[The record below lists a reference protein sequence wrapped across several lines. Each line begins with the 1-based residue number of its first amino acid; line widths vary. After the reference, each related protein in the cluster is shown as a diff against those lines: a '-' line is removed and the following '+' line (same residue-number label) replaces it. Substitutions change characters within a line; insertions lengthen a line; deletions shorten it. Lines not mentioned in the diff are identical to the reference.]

1 MLRGNLIIDLQF
13 GSTGKGLIAGVLA
26 ERDAPDTVATAW
38 AANAGHTYIDKQ
50 GNKFVH
56 TMLANG
62 IVSRRLRRVLIG
74 PGSLIDPV
82 NLAAELAA
90 NRHLLDGVDILIHPH
105 AAVITQ
111 EHRDLEAGPMTK
123 IGSTK
128 KGVGE
133 AAIQRIR
140 RDPDN
145 MNTAGIR
152 QPSGGE
158 YLLRAHPGLVAAGL
172 GACLVTVEQY
182 QNALDQTKRIQIE
195 GAQGYS
201 LSMYHGFYPYTTSR
215 DVTTHQVLADVGLPV
230 RMARHLEVV
239 GTARTFPIRV
249 ANRFDEAGNQI
260 GWSGPGYDDQIEL
273 DWQRDLGR
281 EPELTTVTKLP
292 RRIFTFSPKQ
302 LREAVRMCGCTVLF
316 LNFVN
321 YARNP
326 GHARTLIEQANR
338 AVNPELCYVGYV
350 GMGPAEQDVFDITAA
365 IESREDEDRAYA
377 SLDSFIGGYY
387 PAAVTA

>member
-1 MLRGNLIIDLQF
+1 MRGSLIIDLQF
-13 GSTGKGLIAGVLA
+13 GSTGKGLIAGYLA
-26 ERDAPDTVATAW
+26 DRDAPDTVATAW

-50 GNKFVH
+50 GNKYVH

-62 IVSRRLRRVLIG
+62 IVSKRLKRILIG

-145 MNTAGIR
+145 MNTAAVPGINIER
-152 QPSGGE
+152 RSHHA
-158 YLLRAHPGLVAAGL
+158 LFMAGL
-172 GACLVTVEQY
+172 GGMVCTTEQY
-182 QNALDQTKRIQIE
+182 QNALDQTHRIQIE

-215 DVTTHQVLADVGLPV
+215 DVSTHQVLADVGLPV
-230 RMARHLEVV
+230 RMARHLQVI

-249 ANRFDEAGNQI
+249 ANRFDEAGNQV
-260 GWSGPGYDDQIEL
+260 GYSGPAYDDQIEL
-273 DWQRDLGR
+273 DWRRDLGR

-302 LREAVRMCGCTVLF
+302 LREAVRMCGCDTVF

-326 GHARTLIEQANR
+326 GHARTLIEQANM
-338 AVNPELCYVGYV
+338 AIGTELCYVGYV
-350 GMGPAEQDVFDITAA
+350 GMGPAEQDVFDLTSAM
-365 IESREDEDRAYA
+365 ESQADEARAYDN
-377 SLDSFIGGYY
+377 LDRFIAGYY
-387 PAAVTA
+387 PAEATA